1 MKDNRAIYF
10 DMDGTIA
17 NLYGVENWL
26 ADLRKQKSARPYR
39 VAKSLVNM
47 RKLGK
52 ELNRLQALGY
62 TIGIVSWLAKD
73 GTPTYNAKVTRAK
86 LNWLKKHL
94 SVVTWDEIHI
104 VPYGTPKSKVTA
116 KGGILFDDDYQNR
129 AEWHCAN
136 GSGLAFDEKNI
147 LGILEK
153 MA

>member
-1 MKDNRAIYF
+1 MTDYRAIYF

-17 NLYGVENWL
+17 DLYGNGNWL
-26 ADLRKQKSARPYR
+26 ADLRAEKSRPYR

-52 ELNRLQALGY
+52 ELNRLQKSGY

-116 KGGILFDDDYQNR
+116 KGGVLFDDEEPNR
-129 AEWHCAN
+129 KEWLLAH
-136 GSGLAFDEKNI
+136 GSSLAFDEKNI
-147 LGILEK
+147 LEILRK
-153 MA
+153 IY